1 MRTSKH
7 LLYSITMFY
16 TFSHIDN
23 KLFSKLPDFSVI
35 LLGVSTTITS
45 IEYV

>member
-1 MRTSKH
+1 
-7 LLYSITMFY
+7 MFY

-35 LLGVSTTITS
+35 LSTTITS
-45 IEYV
+45 IEYVSKILYSYLV